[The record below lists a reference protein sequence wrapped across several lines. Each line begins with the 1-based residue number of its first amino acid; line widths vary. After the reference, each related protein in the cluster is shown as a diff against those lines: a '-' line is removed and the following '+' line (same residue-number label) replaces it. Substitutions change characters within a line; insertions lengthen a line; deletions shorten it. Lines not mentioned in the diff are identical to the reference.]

1 VSRDVVVRGQDR
13 ADPGVKSQHFLGLL
27 QLRDELNS
35 GQNVVLDAGP
45 LFMGAKS
52 LALF

>member
-1 VSRDVVVRGQDR
+1 VSRDVVVRGEDGT
-13 ADPGVKSQHFLGLL
+13 DPGVKSQHFLGLL

-45 LFMGAKS
+45 LFMGARL
-52 LALF
+52 LALS